1 MTRCTK
7 GQHAVPIED
16 EAGAYCPEHGV
27 TLVWHSPPA
36 SDASDASQPDTPGD
50 TDEMGGDQP

>member
-1 MTRCTK
+1 MTRCAK
-7 GQHAVPIED
+7 GQHDFPIED

-36 SDASDASQPDTPGD
+36 SDASQPDTPGD
-50 TDEMGGDQP
+50 TDEMGGDQL